1 MGSVVRRG
9 GGGGG
14 EAAAAGGGLRFP
26 QSPARRPSPF
36 PSSPA
41 GRGLSGRPLAARAAG
56 RSAAGM
62 SEEGAGGGARRS
74 GGFPRYRTPTY
85 PPQPP
90 PSRDTP
96 LLPPLPGIPT
106 PVQTGIILLLT
117 ERGRLRPTCRPL
129 GLSLGYR
136 GLWDRALRCVCVWAT
151 GLFPCSVAVSPV
163 SPRRVVAPSLSLC
176 PHGVWPVPA
185 PSSPCPPRYPGAPSL
200 SPCPP
205 CHVVNASPPCV
216 EASSLVL
223 VSLRCLLVPALSPC
237 PRAKWRCH
245 PCPHVSTRQCHL
257 CPHAVW

>member
-1 MGSVVRRG
+1 
-9 GGGGG
+9 
-14 EAAAAGGGLRFP
+14 
-26 QSPARRPSPF
+26 
-36 PSSPA
+36 
-41 GRGLSGRPLAARAAG
+41 
-56 RSAAGM
+56 M